1 MEPILFLKAFSVQ
14 IFGRMNEFNTF
25 LLLNYFFF
33 AVNFRPSICDGNQQP
48 NRLTVKS
55 AYIGR

>member
-25 LLLNYFFF
+25 LLLNYFF
-33 AVNFRPSICDGNQQP
+33 R
-48 NRLTVKS
+48 RKL
-55 AYIGR
+55 